1 MSFTVIILA
10 AGKGSRMKSSTSK
23 PLHKI
28 AGCEMIEWV
37 LEASRKAGAAQIIPV
52 IRKEMSDLASYLS
65 DYSTAIQKEANGTAD
80 AVVAALPH
88 IRNLNQPVIVLYA
101 DTPFITAKIIS
112 SLYHKINSGNDIC
125 VLGFHTDNPYGYGRL
140 IQSETGGL
148 KAIVEESEA
157 SKSEKMI
164 KNVNA
169 GMMAFNGNIIEKI
182 IYKIDRSNTKDE
194 YFLTDI
200 VSIGNDNNLNVD
212 FILTEYEYVIGI
224 NDRDQ
229 LAFAE
234 SLAQNYLRK
243 SAMFSGVTMIAPE
256 TVFLQKDTIIGP
268 DVIIE
273 PNVIIASNVS
283 IAKKCHIKSFCY
295 LEACSIGENNII
307 GPFARIRPDT
317 VTGKNVKLGN
327 FVEVKKSSIGEGTKI
342 SHLSY
347 IGDTLIG
354 ENTNIG
360 AGTIT
365 CNFDGYKKYKTKI
378 GSGSFIGSNSSL
390 VAPLNIGKNTI
401 IGAGSTITE
410 NTPNDS
416 LSLSRAKQETRVDGA
431 KKFQKNRKQT
441 KY

>member
-1 MSFTVIILA
+1 M
-10 AGKGSRMKSSTSK
+10 
-23 PLHKI
+23 
-28 AGCEMIEWV
+28 
-37 LEASRKAGAAQIIPV
+37 
-52 IRKEMSDLASYLS
+52 
-65 DYSTAIQKEANGTAD
+65 
-80 AVVAALPH
+80 
-88 IRNLNQPVIVLYA
+88 
-101 DTPFITAKIIS
+101 
-112 SLYHKINSGNDIC
+112 
-125 VLGFHTDNPYGYGRL
+125 
-140 IQSETGGL
+140 
-148 KAIVEESEA
+148 
-157 SKSEKMI
+157 
-164 KNVNA
+164 
-169 GMMAFNGNIIEKI
+169 
-182 IYKIDRSNTKDE
+182 
-194 YFLTDI
+194 
-200 VSIGNDNNLNVD
+200 
-212 FILTEYEYVIGI
+212 
-224 NDRDQ
+224 
-229 LAFAE
+229 
-234 SLAQNYLRK
+234 
-243 SAMFSGVTMIAPE
+243 
-256 TVFLQKDTIIGP
+256 IGP

-317 VTGKNVKLGN
+317 VTDKNVKLGN
-327 FVEVKKSSIGEGTKI
+327 FVEVKKSSIGKGTKI

-354 ENTNIG
+354 ENANIG

-416 LSLSRAKQETRVDGA
+416 LSLSRARQEIRVDGA
-431 KKFQKNRKQT
+431 KKFQRKQKQT